1 MAEAKK
7 IVDLAAFLE
16 IEAQNAEK
24 HEFWNGELVLMAGG
38 SIPHNMLSGNTY
50 HSLRNELKNRCIVL
64 NSDQKVFF
72 EQLNHFVYPDVSVV
86 CGEINEYENTQAITN
101 PILIVEVLSENTA
114 AYDRGEKFRKYRS
127 LPSFK
132 EYILIDQHQP
142 IVDALYRE
150 NDQFWRMQTII
161 GLDKQLPIYSLGI
174 SLSMASI
181 YENVPGL
188 STPQLNI
195 EL

>member
-7 IVDLAAFLE
+7 IVDLATFLE
-16 IEAQNAEK
+16 IESQTAEK
-24 HEFWNGELVLMAGG
+24 HEFWNGELVAMSGG

-50 HSLRNELKNRCIVL
+50 HSLHNTLKNRCTVF

-72 EQLNHFVYPDVSVV
+72 EQLNHFVYPDISVI
-86 CGEINEYENTQAITN
+86 CGEINEYENTHAITN

-114 AYDRGEKFRKYRS
+114 ASDRGEKFRKYRS
-127 LPSFK
+127 LSSFK

-150 NDQFWRMQTII
+150 NEQFWKMQPII
-161 GLDKQLPIYSLGI
+161 GLDKQVPIYSLDI
-174 SLSMASI
+174 SLSMESI
-181 YENVPGL
+181 YEHVPGL